1 MNLSVDIGGL
11 TLRNPVMNASGTFG
25 LYEYKD
31 LIDFSKIGAVVAKSV
46 TLNPRQGNPPPR
58 IVETESGILNAVG
71 IQNKGVR
78 DFSENIVPKM
88 QKLDVPFIASI
99 SSLTT
104 SDYGKCIKILEEAK
118 GIDAYEINVS
128 CPNLED
134 GGKAFGMSKDKT
146 YEVVKNVKSVSTRP
160 IIVKLSPN
168 VTDIVEIAKSA
179 VSAGADALTV
189 ANTYIGMAVDLNTGK
204 PSLGNTIG
212 GYSGAAIKPL
222 TMRLVY
228 AVHKSIPDVPIIA
241 SGGIVTYKD
250 ALEYL
255 MVGATAVQV
264 GTANFTKPDIMEDI
278 VDQIISFMD
287 KRGIK
292 DINNFIGSLREEW

>member
-179 VSAGADALTV
+179 VYAGADALTV